1 MKIREIVLLIAGTLA
16 VLIFTGFMFDYYLRT
31 EEVQVIKKDM
41 YFDSLILQEQIH
53 LRKKD
58 SALEQYVKNQDEKH
72 RKTLQYH
79 EYQINKIHEELKK
92 LNKVQD

>member
-1 MKIREIVLLIAGTLA
+1 MKIREIVLVVVGTLA

-41 YFDSLILQEQIH
+41 YFDSLILEEQKY

-58 SALEQYVKNQDEKH
+58 SLLEIHMKTQDE
-72 RKTLQYH
+72 
-79 EYQINKIHEELKK
+79 QIKRILNHHDTQIKKIREELLKIK
-92 LNKVQD
+92 

>member
-1 MKIREIVLLIAGTLA
+1 MKIREIILIVAGTLS
-16 VLIFTGFMFDYYLRT
+16 VLVFTGFMFDYYLRT

-58 SALEQYVKNQDEKH
+58 SALEQYIKNQDERH
-72 RKTLQYH
+72 RRTLQYH
-79 EYQINKIHEELKK
+79 DQQIQKIHNELKK
-92 LNKVQD
+92 LAKDE

>member
-1 MKIREIVLLIAGTLA
+1 MKIREIVLVVVGTLA

-41 YFDSLILQEQIH
+41 YFDSLILEEQKY

-58 SALEQYVKNQDEKH
+58 SLLEIHMKTQDE
-72 RKTLQYH
+72 
-79 EYQINKIHEELKK
+79 QIKRILHHHDAQIKKIREELLK
-92 LNKVQD
+92 LQ

>member
-1 MKIREIVLLIAGTLA
+1 MKIREIVMVVVGTLA

-31 EEVQVIKKDM
+31 EEVQVVKKDM

-58 SALEQYVKNQDEKH
+58 STLERYIKIEDAQLRRRLIFHDS
-72 RKTLQYH
+72 
-79 EYQINKIHEELKK
+79 QIMKIHEELKK
-92 LNKVQD
+92 MNERD

>member
-1 MKIREIVLLIAGTLA
+1 MKIREIVLVVVGTLA

-41 YFDSLILQEQIH
+41 YFDSLILEEQKY

-58 SALEQYVKNQDEKH
+58 SLLEIHMKTQDEQIKRILH
-72 RKTLQYH
+72 YH
-79 EYQINKIHEELKK
+79 DAQIKKIREELLK
-92 LNKVQD
+92 LQ